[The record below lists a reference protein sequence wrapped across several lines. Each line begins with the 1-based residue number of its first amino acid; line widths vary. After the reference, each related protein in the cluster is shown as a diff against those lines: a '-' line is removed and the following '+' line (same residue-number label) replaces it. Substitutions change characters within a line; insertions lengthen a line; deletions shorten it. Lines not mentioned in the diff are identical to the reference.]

1 MDNSASIDLAHDP
14 VHHTKAKHIARKDL
28 FIRELVENGVIKPV
42 KIHTSKN
49 VADAMTKPL
58 EKQAFQGHRST
69 LLGLAIV

>member
-1 MDNSASIDLAHDP
+1 MMTERE
-14 VHHTKAKHIARKDL
+14 V
-28 FIRELVENGVIKPV
+28 FIRKLVENGVIKPV